1 MELKNK
7 FLINSLIGTIVGMI
21 VGIIIWMINSGAPE
35 GRSFVLHI
43 VMSGLHGLIPYGAA
57 TVYSI
62 ESWGLTKSTVVHA
75 TITLATILAIELPM
89 KWFEWNSSFAIMMVI
104 YVIIYTL
111 IWVGNYLYWKHT
123 IRKINDELKDYQ
135 KDEV

>member
-1 MELKNK
+1 
-7 FLINSLIGTIVGMI
+7 
-21 VGIIIWMINSGAPE
+21 
-35 GRSFVLHI
+35 
-43 VMSGLHGLIPYGAA
+43 MSGLHGLIPYGAA

-89 KWFEWNSSFAIMMVI
+89 KWFEWNREFAIMMVI

-111 IWVGNYLYWKHT
+111 IWVGNYSYWKHT
-123 IRKINDELKDYQ
+123 IKKINDELKDYQ